1 MSTTGYGPRRTLVF
15 DGDEQKYELWQVKF
29 LGNLRL
35 QKRYDVV
42 TNCEKSESTNN
53 VISSCGDGND
63 SGANETGRNEKR
75 SGSNAHRTSGS
86 ETKRKETNNSA
97 VGDSKKK
104 MCSSDNKDKDLTSYA
119 AVTKGK
125 ARAANK
131 RSAVII
137 GDSMIT
143 NING

>member
-1 MSTTGYGPRRTLVF
+1 M
-15 DGDEQKYELWQVKF
+15 
-29 LGNLRL
+29 
-35 QKRYDVV
+35 
-42 TNCEKSESTNN
+42 
-53 VISSCGDGND
+53 
-63 SGANETGRNEKR
+63 
-75 SGSNAHRTSGS
+75 TSDS

-104 MCSSDNKDKDLTSYA
+104 MCSSENKDEDLTSYA

-137 GDSMIT
+137 GDSMIK
-143 NING
+143 NINGWELKEKIGNNGIVHMKSLTVQ